1 MTLVT
6 DVPLEIAGYSTA
18 DEMAKARGPED
29 GALRRPVM
37 CAMSEP
43 ENSNPQPKFTRR
55 SETESICTS
64 CFLTIRTDRF
74 VPLEEAE
81 NIHADV
87 CLVGQPSPARFTL
100 L

>member
-1 MTLVT
+1 MNET
-6 DVPLEIAGYSTA
+6 ESQIS
-18 DEMAKARGPED
+18 
-29 GALRRPVM
+29 
-37 CAMSEP
+37 
-43 ENSNPQPKFTRR
+43 QPKFTRR

-64 CFLTIRTDRF
+64 CLLTIRTDRY

-87 CLVGQPSPARFTL
+87 CLVGPSSPVRYVL